1 MNIILYIV
9 MMIGILCFFIC
20 CFLYREGIY
29 LSNPL
34 LSGFYIGW
42 TQWGWLASLFLSI
55 TAALLNSYMNK
66 NVLLLF
72 ILTIISGIIFI
83 ITFIVFA
90 KRFISFLKT
99 PNEEKN
105 RYVWDPLLEKIFT
118 DSRNDADNDFK

>member
-9 MMIGILCFFIC
+9 MIIGILCFFIC
-20 CFLYREGIY
+20 FSLYREGIY
-29 LSNPL
+29 SSNPL

-55 TAALLNSYMNK
+55 TAELLNLYMNK
-66 NVLLLF
+66 NALQLF

-83 ITFIVFA
+83 ITFIVFV

-99 PNEEKN
+99 PNKEKN
-105 RYVWDPLLEKIFT
+105 RYAWNPLLKKILYRFQ
-118 DSRNDADNDFK
+118 K